1 MRMKKLTGR
10 KLAELTGYTNVY
22 ISMVLG
28 GSRNSQEECQEQLA
42 QAEGDPNAIRNAVD
56 AAKWVKE
63 SRNNIETLMRAAGC
77 SGTVEDAVEAME
89 KYWADWRRI
98 TGKERTPPW
107 PMGEMEAEA
116 ITGSLLVFKKGEA
129 ICGDSF
135 DSFWGLVKL
144 LSIFAKG
151 RKIEVRVL
159 EPGA

>member
-77 SGTVEDAVEAME
+77 SGTV
-89 KYWADWRRI
+89 
-98 TGKERTPPW
+98 
-107 PMGEMEAEA
+107 
-116 ITGSLLVFKKGEA
+116 
-129 ICGDSF
+129 
-135 DSFWGLVKL
+135 
-144 LSIFAKG
+144 
-151 RKIEVRVL
+151 
-159 EPGA
+159 